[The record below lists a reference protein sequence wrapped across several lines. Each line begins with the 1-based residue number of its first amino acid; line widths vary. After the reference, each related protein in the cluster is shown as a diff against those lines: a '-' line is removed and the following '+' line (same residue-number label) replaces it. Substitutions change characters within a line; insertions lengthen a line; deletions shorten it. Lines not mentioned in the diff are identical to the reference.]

1 MAVKT
6 VSLVSLSGQNSVD
19 SLLSNPKWGSTA
31 LTFSFRTTAPL
42 GSEYALGFAP
52 LCATQ
57 KNAVRQALAKWSA
70 VSGLTFSE
78 VSDSANS
85 ILRFGTC
92 SSQVVETS
100 QAYFPSTSASGG
112 SVWFGNSNSNAPTE
126 PNKGN
131 YAYLTFLHEIGHS
144 LGLKHPHEADEPGFP
159 VAASSIDAMQY
170 SVMSYRSYVGGSVD
184 GGYSNADDS
193 YAYGPMIND
202 IAAIQYLYGADYSYR
217 SGNTT
222 YSFSPS
228 TAKIFE
234 AVWDGG
240 GTDTFDCSQYST
252 GVSVNLSPG
261 AWSIF
266 SSDQIADLGNG
277 YSSPG
282 NVQNAYLFNGNTA
295 SLIENAMGGSG
306 DDILTGNQANNV
318 LRGGAGEDR
327 LSGVAG
333 NDQLWGGYG
342 DDTLVDANGSNAY
355 WWGSSEGND
364 VVSGTSGKDA
374 LYFYNFSFSQRVGS
388 FTAGGDMTFGCK
400 TGDSSVVTLSGWR
413 NQVANSRVQSLVFS
427 ENGILKAYAWNDH
440 QPVTVN
446 LFDGAYS
453 LRGVHDLECVDSS
466 NATLRGSSGDDTIRG
481 GSGNDVIWGAAGSDV
496 LIGGGGADAYYWG
509 SGDGNDQIRDAGSGE
524 SVMLYTAGLSTGN
537 VSVSVVG
544 TTLTLTGAAQTLSI
558 ENWNTGGLN
567 RFVFGTTASATN
579 VYKVVSTGSGYGWQ
593 QE

>member
-1 MAVKT
+1 
-6 VSLVSLSGQNSVD
+6 
-19 SLLSNPKWGSTA
+19 
-31 LTFSFRTTAPL
+31 
-42 GSEYALGFAP
+42 
-52 LCATQ
+52 
-57 KNAVRQALAKWSA
+57 
-70 VSGLTFSE
+70 
-78 VSDSANS
+78 
-85 ILRFGTC
+85 
-92 SSQVVETS
+92 
-100 QAYFPSTSASGG
+100 
-112 SVWFGNSNSNAPTE
+112 
-126 PNKGN
+126 
-131 YAYLTFLHEIGHS
+131 
-144 LGLKHPHEADEPGFP
+144 
-159 VAASSIDAMQY
+159 
-170 SVMSYRSYVGGSVD
+170 
-184 GGYSNADDS
+184 
-193 YAYGPMIND
+193 
-202 IAAIQYLYGADYSYR
+202 
-217 SGNTT
+217 
-222 YSFSPS
+222 
-228 TAKIFE
+228 
-234 AVWDGG
+234 
-240 GTDTFDCSQYST
+240 
-252 GVSVNLSPG
+252 
-261 AWSIF
+261 
-266 SSDQIADLGNG
+266 
-277 YSSPG
+277 
-282 NVQNAYLFNGNTA
+282 
-295 SLIENAMGGSG
+295 MGGSG

-413 NQVANSRVQSLVFS
+413 NQAANSRVQSLVFS

-496 LIGGGGADAYYWG
+496 LIGGGGTDAYYWG

-579 VYKVVSTGSGYGWQ
+579 VYKVVSTGSGYSWQ